1 MCGKECTDIT
11 QDPVVSGKNG
21 CLGIFHCGHELLKRS
36 SEGGV
41 LLRFVDDDT
50 TLEPSV

>member
-21 CLGIFHCGHELLKRS
+21 RLRIFHCGHELLKRS
-36 SEGGV
+36 GEGRV
-41 LLRFVDDDT
+41 LLWSVDNDT
-50 TLEPSV
+50 ALEPFV